1 MPAVVAINQN
11 NSLECWHKMARPAV
25 VAGNYKYSGTDA
37 HRTLLSVGP
46 LWRHHMHDVKRDSN
60 RVASVG
66 AELAQSLELLVGL
79 RNDENSKH
87 ELDARLEQLGESAA
101 SKIDEIDPQKLAIWL
116 GNLWP
121 TFAKLHEPNN
131 RDATT
136 LQTGK
141 VVGIQVST
149 NSVPKT
155 SIARG
160 QVNFDG
166 LAGDRQMARTH
177 HGRPWQALCIWSDE
191 VIAQHANAGHPIAR
205 GSAGEN
211 ITVSQLDWAKVRPG
225 ATLEFGSVKTQI
237 TGYAIPCKKNARW
250 FSDGDYHRL
259 SHELGAVSRVYCLV
273 TQPGEIAVGDI
284 AICK

>member
-1 MPAVVAINQN
+1 
-11 NSLECWHKMARPAV
+11 MARPAITV
-25 VAGNYKYSGTDA
+25 GNHKYSGTDA
-37 HRTLLSVGP
+37 HRTLLSVGS
-46 LWRHHMHDVKRDSN
+46 LWRHHMHDVKRDPN
-60 RVASVG
+60 LVASVG
-66 AELAQSLELLVGL
+66 AELAQSLESLVGL
-79 RNDENSKH
+79 HKNDLRNNSTSNRTAEH
-87 ELDARLEQLGESAA
+87 ELGARLEQLGESAA
-101 SKIDEIDPQKLAIWL
+101 SKIDEIDPQKLATWL

-121 TFAKLHEPNN
+121 TFAKLHEPT
-131 RDATT
+131 RHSAETS
-136 LQTGK
+136 QTGK

-160 QVNFDG
+160 TVNYDG
-166 LAGDRQMARTH
+166 LDGDRQMARTH

-250 FSDGDYHRL
+250 FSDGDYQRL

-273 TQPGEIAVGDI
+273 TQPGEIAVGDTV
-284 AICK
+284 ICK

>member
-1 MPAVVAINQN
+1 MAKPAIIV
-11 NSLECWHKMARPAV
+11 
-25 VAGNYKYSGTDA
+25 GNYRYSGTDA
-37 HRTLLSVGP
+37 HRTLLSVGS
-46 LWRHHMHDVKRDSN
+46 LWRHHMHDVKRDPN

-66 AELAQSLELLVGL
+66 AELAQSLESLMGL
-79 RNDENSKH
+79 RDKNFEH
-87 ELDARLEQLGESAA
+87 ELGARLEQLGESAA
-101 SKIDEIDPQKLAIWL
+101 SKIDEIEPQKLAMWL

-121 TFAKLHEPNN
+121 ILAKLHKPNN
-131 RDATT
+131 HDTPT
-136 LQTGK
+136 SKTGT

-160 QVNFDG
+160 MVNYDG
-166 LAGDRQMARTH
+166 LDGDRQMARTH

-191 VIAQHANAGHPIAR
+191 VIAHHANAGHQIAR

-237 TGYAIPCKKNARW
+237 TAYAIPCKKNARW
-250 FSDGDYHRL
+250 FSDGDYQRL

-273 TQPGEIAVGDI
+273 TQPGDIAVGDI

>member
-1 MPAVVAINQN
+1 
-11 NSLECWHKMARPAV
+11 MARPPIV
-25 VAGNYKYSGTDA
+25 FGSHKYSGTDA
-37 HRTLLSVGP
+37 HRTLLSVGS
-46 LWRHHMHDVKRDSN
+46 LWRHHMHDVKRNPS
-60 RVASVG
+60 RVATVG
-66 AELAQSLELLVGL
+66 AELAQSLESLIGL
-79 RNDENSKH
+79 RTDKNPGH
-87 ELDARLEQLGESAA
+87 ELGARLEQLGESAA
-101 SKIDEIDPQKLAIWL
+101 SKIDEIDPQKLATWL

-121 TFAKLHEPNN
+121 TLAKLHEPAN

-136 LQTGK
+136 THTINVGK
-141 VVGIQVST
+141 IVGIQVST

-166 LAGDRQMARTH
+166 LDGDRQMARTH

-191 VIAQHANAGHPIAR
+191 VIAHHVNAGHPIAR

-225 ATLEFGSVKTQI
+225 ATLEFGSVRTQI

-250 FSDGDYHRL
+250 FSDGDYQRL
-259 SHELGAVSRVYCLV
+259 SHEFGAVSRVYCLV
-273 TQPGEIAVGDI
+273 TQPGEIAVGD
-284 AICK
+284 AVICN

>member
-1 MPAVVAINQN
+1 
-11 NSLECWHKMARPAV
+11 MARPAITV
-25 VAGNYKYSGTDA
+25 GNYKYSGTDA
-37 HRTLLSVGP
+37 HRTLLSVGS
-46 LWRHHMHDVKRDSN
+46 LWRHHMHDVKRDPN

-66 AELAQSLELLVGL
+66 AELAQSLESLVGL
-79 RNDENSKH
+79 HKNDLSNNSTSNRTSEH
-87 ELDARLEQLGESAA
+87 ELGARLEQLGESAA
-101 SKIDEIDPQKLAIWL
+101 SKIDEIDPQKLATWL

-121 TFAKLHEPNN
+121 TFAKLHEPKNPN
-131 RDATT
+131 A
-136 LQTGK
+136 QTPHQDNIGK

-160 QVNFDG
+160 TVNYDG
-166 LAGDRQMARTH
+166 LDGDRQMARTH

-250 FSDGDYHRL
+250 FSDGDYQRL

-273 TQPGEIAVGDI
+273 IQPGEIAVGDI

>member
-1 MPAVVAINQN
+1 
-11 NSLECWHKMARPAV
+11 MARPAITV
-25 VAGNYKYSGTDA
+25 DNHKYSGTDA
-37 HRTLLSVGP
+37 HRTLLSVGS
-46 LWRHHMHDVKRDSN
+46 LWRHHMHDVKRDPN

-66 AELAQSLELLVGL
+66 AELAQSLESLVGL
-79 RNDENSKH
+79 HKNDLRNNSTSNRTAEH
-87 ELDARLEQLGESAA
+87 ELGARLEQLGESAA
-101 SKIDEIDPQKLAIWL
+101 SKIDEIDPQKLATWL

-121 TFAKLHEPNN
+121 TFAKLHEPKNPN
-131 RDATT
+131 APTPHQDNI
-136 LQTGK
+136 GK

-160 QVNFDG
+160 TVNYDG

-225 ATLEFGSVKTQI
+225 ATLEFGLVKTQI

-250 FSDGDYHRL
+250 FSDGDYQRL

-273 TQPGEIAVGDI
+273 TQPGEIAVGDTV
-284 AICK
+284 ICK

>member
-1 MPAVVAINQN
+1 MAKPAIIV
-11 NSLECWHKMARPAV
+11 
-25 VAGNYKYSGTDA
+25 GNYKYSGTDA
-37 HRTLLSVGP
+37 HRTLLSVGS
-46 LWRHHMHDVKRDSN
+46 LWRHHMHDIKRDPN

-66 AELAQSLELLVGL
+66 AELAQSLESLMGL
-79 RNDENSKH
+79 RDKNFEH
-87 ELDARLEQLGESAA
+87 ELGARLEQLGESAA
-101 SKIDEIDPQKLAIWL
+101 SKIDEIEPQKLAMWL

-121 TFAKLHEPNN
+121 ILAKLHEPNN
-131 RDATT
+131 HDTPT
-136 LQTGK
+136 SKTGT

-160 QVNFDG
+160 MVNYDG
-166 LAGDRQMARTH
+166 LDGDRQMARTH

-191 VIAQHANAGHPIAR
+191 VIAHHANAGHPIAR

-237 TGYAIPCKKNARW
+237 TAYAIPCKKNARW
-250 FSDGDYHRL
+250 FSDGDYQRL

-273 TQPGEIAVGDI
+273 TQPGDIAVGDI